1 MSAIEKLVE
10 ERKSV
15 AEKARGILATA
26 EKAGEGFTPEQI
38 EELKSFTA
46 EIKDFDNKIKASMDA
61 QALLDSIQSMPEAE
75 KKERDGSDVSLGNYF
90 VKGAFGE
97 LQRLKGTRGMN
108 LVLPE
113 FKAASDT
120 HLTTTTGAGIIIP
133 EYDFDIVKGKRQRPF
148 LADWLGAG
156 TLSGNTLVY
165 FTEKA
170 TIEGSVGTVAEGAK
184 KPQIHLPDYDP
195 VTETLKKVA
204 GYIKISDEMTE
215 DAAFLVSEIE
225 GRLLYQLQ
233 LAEEDQ
239 LLNGTGTGTNVRGLL
254 QRSGLQTETAAGAA
268 DVFDAIYRAMTKVE
282 TATDLVADGIAIN
295 PADYQALRLTKDNN
309 GQYIA
314 GGPFQ
319 GQYGNGDVM
328 ENPPIWGK
336 RTFVTPAIAQ
346 GTILVGAG
354 KLGATVYRKG
364 GLSLQATNT
373 NEDDF
378 VNNKITV
385 LGEERIGLAV
395 RRPSAFVKITVGEA
409 GGDEVE
415 G

>member
-1 MSAIEKLVE
+1 MGIEKLMKDRE
-10 ERKSV
+10 AAATKAREV
-15 AEKARGILATA
+15 AEKAKAEDRSLTADEVSQVRG
-26 EKAGEGFTPEQI
+26 FVD
-38 EELKSFTA
+38 
-46 EIKDFDNKIKASMDA
+46 EIKALDGQIKSSMDA
-61 QALLDSIQSMPEAE
+61 QALLDSIQSPPEVE
-75 KKERDGSDVSLGNYF
+75 KKEKESTEVSLGRHF
-90 VKGAFGE
+90 VKNAFGD
-97 LQRLKGTRGMN
+97 LNQYKGKRGMN
-108 LVLPE
+108 LVVPE
-113 FKAASDT
+113 FKAATDT
-120 HLTTTTGAGIIIP
+120 HLTTTTGDGILIP
-133 EYDFDIVKGKRQRPF
+133 DYDFNIVHEKRQRPF
-148 LADWLGAG
+148 LADWLGSG

-165 FTEKA
+165 FTESP
-170 TIEGSVGTVAEGAK
+170 TFEGAVTTVAEGAK
-184 KPQIHLPDYDP
+184 KPQLHFPDYDP
-195 VTETLKKVA
+195 VTETLKKIA

-239 LLNGTGTGTNVRGLL
+239 LLNGNGTGTNVRGLL
-254 QRSGLQTETAAGAA
+254 NRSGIQTETAAGQA
-268 DVFDAIYRAMTKVE
+268 DVFDAIFRAMTKVE

-295 PADYQALRLTKDNN
+295 PADYQALRLTKDGN
-309 GQYIA
+309 GQYLA

-319 GQYGNGDVM
+319 GQYGNGGIQ

-336 RTFVTPAIAQ
+336 RTIVTPAIAQ

-378 VNNKITV
+378 VNNKITI

-395 RRPSAFVKITVGEA
+395 RRPSAFVKVTIDTVP
-409 GGDEVE
+409 
-415 G
+415 

>member
-1 MSAIEKLVE
+1 MSAIEKLVAD
-10 ERKSV
+10 RKAV
-15 AEKARGILATA
+15 AEKARTILDSA

-46 EIKDFDNKIKASMDA
+46 EIRDYDDKIKSSMDA
-61 QALLDSIQSMPEAE
+61 QSLLDSIAAMPEVE
-75 KKERDGSDVSLGNYF
+75 KKEADGSEISLGRHF
-90 VKGAFGE
+90 VKGAFGQLNE
-97 LQRLKGTRGMN
+97 FKGKRGMN
-108 LVLPE
+108 IVVPE
-113 FKAASDT
+113 FKAATDT
-120 HLTTTTGAGIIIP
+120 HLTTTTGAGILIP
-133 EYDFDIVKGKRQRPF
+133 EYDFDIVTGKRQRPF

-165 FTEKA
+165 FTEKP
-170 TIEGSVGTVAEGAK
+170 TSEGAVTSVAEGAK
-184 KPQIHLPDYDP
+184 KPQLHFPDYDP
-195 VTETLKKVA
+195 VTETLKKIA

-233 LAEEDQ
+233 LEEENQ
-239 LLNGTGTGTNVRGLL
+239 LLNGSGTGTNVRGLL
-254 QRSGLQTETAAGAA
+254 NRSGLQTETAAGQA
-268 DVFDAIYRAMTKVE
+268 DVFDAIFRAMTKVE

-295 PADYQALRLTKDNN
+295 PADYQALRLTKDAN
-309 GQYIA
+309 GQYLA

-319 GQYGNGDVM
+319 GQYGNGVIQ

-336 RTFVTPAIAQ
+336 RTIVTPAIAA

-378 VNNKITV
+378 VNNKITI

-395 RRPSAFVKITVGEA
+395 RRPSAFVKVTIGAEP
-409 GGDEVE
+409 DE

>member
-1 MSAIEKLVE
+1 MSEKLVK
-10 ERKSV
+10 EREAVAAKARQV
-15 AEKARGILATA
+15 AEKAKNEDRPLTEDEIGQVTA
-26 EKAGEGFTPEQI
+26 FV
-38 EELKSFTA
+38 A
-46 EIKDFDNKIKASMDA
+46 EIKEFDTKIKASMDA
-61 QALLDSIQSMPEAE
+61 QALLDSISSMPEVE
-75 KKERDGSDVSLGNYF
+75 KKERDGSDITLGRHF

-97 LQRLKGTRGMN
+97 LNQFKGKRGMN
-108 LVLPE
+108 IVLPE
-113 FKAASDT
+113 FKAATDT
-120 HLTTTTGAGIIIP
+120 HLTTTTGAGIILP
-133 EYDFDIVKGKRQRPF
+133 EYDLNPVRGKRQRPF
-148 LADWLGAG
+148 LAEWLGAG

-165 FTEKA
+165 FTESP
-170 TIEGSVGTVAEGAK
+170 TIEGAVTTVAEGAR
-184 KPQIHLPDYDP
+184 KPQLHFPDYDP
-195 VTETLKKVA
+195 VTETLKKIA

-254 QRSGLQTETAAGAA
+254 NRSGLQTETAAGQA
-268 DVFDAIYRAMTKVE
+268 DVFDAIFRALTKVE

-295 PADYQALRLTKDNN
+295 PVDYQALRLTKDAN
-309 GQYIA
+309 GQYLA
-314 GGPFQ
+314 GGPFT
-319 GQYGNGDVM
+319 GQYGNGDIM

-336 RTFVTPAIAQ
+336 RTIVTPAIAQ

-378 VNNKITV
+378 VNNKITI
-385 LGEERIGLAV
+385 LGEERVALAV
-395 RRPSAFVKITVGEA
+395 RRPSAFVKITIGEA
-409 GGDEVE
+409 A
-415 G
+415 

>member
-1 MSAIEKLVE
+1 MKIEELMKDREACAVKA
-10 ERKSV
+10 RAV
-15 AEKARGILATA
+15 AEKAQGEERSLTADELAEVTA
-26 EKAGEGFTPEQI
+26 FV
-38 EELKSFTA
+38 A
-46 EIKDFDNKIKASMDA
+46 EIKAFDEQIKSQMDT
-61 QALLDSIQSMPEAE
+61 QALLDSIGSMPEIE
-75 KKERDGSDVSLGNYF
+75 KKEADGTDITLGRHF
-90 VKGAFGE
+90 VKSA
-97 LQRLKGTRGMN
+97 LDDLNLMKGKRGMN
-108 LVLPE
+108 IVLPE
-113 FKAASDT
+113 FKAATDT
-120 HLTTTTGAGIIIP
+120 HLTTTTGNQIILP
-133 EYDFDIVKGKRQRPF
+133 EYDLSIVKGKRLRPF

-156 TLSGNTLVY
+156 TMSGNTLVY

-170 TIEGSVGTVAEGAK
+170 AIEGAVTSVAEGAK
-184 KPQIHLPDYDP
+184 KPQLHFPDYDP
-195 VTETLKKVA
+195 VTETLKKIA

-239 LLNGTGTGTNVRGLL
+239 LLNGSGTGTNVRGLL
-254 QRSGLQTETAAGAA
+254 NRSGLQTETAAGDA
-268 DVFDAIYRAMTKVE
+268 DLFDAIFRAMTKVE

-295 PADYQALRLTKDNN
+295 PIDYQKLRLTKDAN

-319 GQYGNGDVM
+319 GQYGNGEIM

-336 RTFVTPAIAQ
+336 RTIVTPALAQ
-346 GTILVGAG
+346 GTVLVGAG

-364 GLSLQATNT
+364 GLTLQATNT

-378 VNNKITV
+378 VNNKITI

-395 RRPSAFVKITVGEA
+395 RRPSAFVKVTIGT
-409 GGDEVE
+409 GG
-415 G
+415 